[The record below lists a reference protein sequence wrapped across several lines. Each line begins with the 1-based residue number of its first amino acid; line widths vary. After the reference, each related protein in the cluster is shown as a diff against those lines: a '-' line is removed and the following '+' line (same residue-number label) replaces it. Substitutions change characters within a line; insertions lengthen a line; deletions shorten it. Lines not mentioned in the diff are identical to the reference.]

1 MLRSSYRCGRKG
13 LRPTKTVVESEIKKF
28 QAEKL
33 FDNEDL
39 LEEDL
44 LDKEDLLDN
53 EDLFDIEDLV
63 DEEHMLG
70 GNSVMKRTLSPDL
83 EQGGLRSGVG
93 ENSTKEA
100 SQEQESKRK
109 KKKDGFRVVGGKV
122 AYENEV
128 PWQVG
133 IHVIAPSSRSS
144 SGSRGGRYG
153 LFFFKKKM
161 NILFK

>member
-153 LFFFKKKM
+153 LFFEKK
-161 NILFK
+161 

>member
-13 LRPTKTVVESEIKKF
+13 LRPTKTVVESETKKF

-53 EDLFDIEDLV
+53 EDLFDNEDLV

-109 KKKDGFRVVGGKV
+109 KKKDGFRVVGGKI

-133 IHVIAPSSRSS
+133 HTCYSTIIKIV
-144 SGSRGGRYG
+144 
-153 LFFFKKKM
+153 LWDF
-161 NILFK
+161 

>member
-1 MLRSSYRCGRKG
+1 MLRSSSRCGRKG

-83 EQGGLRSGVG
+83 EQGGPRLVVGV
-93 ENSTKEA
+93 NSTKEA
-100 SQEQESKRK
+100 SQEQESKKNK
-109 KKKDGFRVVGGKV
+109 KKKDGFRVVGGKI

-144 SGSRGGRYG
+144 SLGRNYLKDLG
-153 LFFFKKKM
+153 
-161 NILFK
+161 